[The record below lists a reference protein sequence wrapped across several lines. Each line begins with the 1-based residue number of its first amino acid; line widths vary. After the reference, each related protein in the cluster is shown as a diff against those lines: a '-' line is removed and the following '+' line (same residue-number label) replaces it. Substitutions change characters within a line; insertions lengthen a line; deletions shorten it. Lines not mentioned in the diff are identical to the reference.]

1 MTAASPDPRPDPKPE
16 SPVEPNHDTNHDT
29 NHGHERMRRAVHLR
43 QQRRARWSEEGERSI
58 WQNMSMI
65 GALGWL
71 IVVPTLLGVLAGRW
85 LDDMFAS
92 GIFWTGA
99 LIVLGVGIGSYLA
112 WQRINKE

>member
-1 MTAASPDPRPDPKPE
+1 MTAASPDPRPDRKSE
-16 SPVEPNHDTNHDT
+16 SPTEP
-29 NHGHERMRRAVHLR
+29 NHGHEQMRRAVHLR
-43 QQRRARWSEEGERSI
+43 QQRSARWAKEGERSI

-85 LDDMFAS
+85 LDRVFDS
-92 GIFWTGA
+92 GIFWTAA
-99 LIVLGVGIGSYLA
+99 LIVLGVAVGSYLA